1 MTTDKEELRNVIND
15 SLLGFKYEE
24 YGFTQAET
32 VILIKVEKLLE
43 AKDKEIDFQKR
54 GFDFLY
60 SQAKQEITDLK
71 AEREAAKLYADSV
84 ARDAWDRACEATL
97 LKIKTTF
104 TDPKNLDKCDNVAIL
119 LRDAVKEIG
128 SDILAFP
135 KPEYQPK

>member
-1 MTTDKEELRNVIND
+1 MTTDKEELRKEFYKWRLSHKGSD
-15 SLLGFKYEE
+15 LYDWFYSK
-24 YGFTQAET
+24 
-32 VILIKVEKLLE
+32 LE

-104 TDPKNLDKCDNVAIL
+104 TDPKNLDKCDNVVIL